1 MAVNKVVFNGETLI
15 DLTTLTVTPETLAYG
30 VVAINAKGE
39 IIVGTNK
46 SISTWGDLANGGYI
60 WNNIAGK

>member
-1 MAVNKVVFNGETLI
+1 MAINKVVYNNKTLI
-15 DLTTLTVTPETLAYG
+15 DLTSLTVTPETLAYG
-30 VVAINAKGE
+30 VVAINSKGE

-46 SISTWGDLANGGYI
+46 SIRTWGDLANGGYI